1 MRGVFNL
8 AVLIVKNMILNR
20 KNNMK
25 DIRKV
30 LLASLM
36 INSISAS
43 FAQDNNYD
51 ALSRLFSQTAP
62 SGSARFQA
70 LGGSHSALGADIS
83 SNSSNPAGLGFYTRS
98 EFSISPSFQINSN
111 ASSYIDTKKTNAN
124 TDNFNIANIGIV
136 FGGQEPR
143 YKDSWRGSWSIS
155 YNRQSSLY
163 NKVSFAGRNLQSSLM
178 DSFAEITNR
187 DIKDN
192 GLSLQDFE
200 NGLLNDAPSFLYQ
213 SDMYYWSFLVNP
225 NGTNTDPFV
234 GAEQGKSVDQRYDF
248 QASGRTSQW
257 TIGYGGTANEK
268 FYIGFSLGL
277 PSFRYETQTD
287 FSENIVNYD
296 AIRSFGLSKYLTT
309 TGQGINLTV
318 GTIIKP
324 TNSLRIG
331 ATITTPTWYSID
343 ETTSSTLNVDI
354 DPTKNGGIRLSS
366 DVLSGG
372 NTIGSKLVS
381 LGYGINTTGGTSYIT
396 RIPRLSTQPVSSN
409 YELRTPFKA
418 SGGVAYFF
426 DKKGFI
432 SADVEYVAY
441 KGMKLSTNMND
452 AYFKGDLDFY
462 TKSIQ
467 NTYRNVLNVKL
478 GGEYRIGLFAARGGI
493 AYYQNPYN
501 SNFDNNAVNRAMMVY
516 SAGVGVK
523 TGTFYVD
530 LTGMFGKTQQAY
542 NPYVLNDSSLYATA
556 IMDQSWTRGVL
567 TFGVYF

>member
-1 MRGVFNL
+1 
-8 AVLIVKNMILNR
+8 MILNR

-30 LLASLM
+30 LLASLLM
-36 INSISAS
+36 SSISAS

-70 LGGSHSALGADIS
+70 LGGNHSALGADIS

-178 DSFAEITNR
+178 DSFGEITNR

-192 GLSLQDFE
+192 GLSLQDFKD
-200 NGLLNDAPSFLYQ
+200 GLTNDAPNFYYQ
-213 SDMYYWSFLVNP
+213 SDMYYWSFLINP
-225 NGTNTDPFV
+225 NGTSSDPFV
-234 GAEQGKSVDQRYDF
+234 GAEGGKSVDQRYDF

-296 AIRSFGLSKYLTT
+296 AIRSFAFSKYLTT

-324 TNSLRIG
+324 TNNFRIG

-343 ETTSSTLNVDI
+343 ETTSSTLNVDV
-354 DPTKNGGIRLSS
+354 DPSKMGGIKLSS
-366 DVLSGG
+366 DVISGG
-372 NTIGSKLVS
+372 NMIGSKLVS

-396 RIPRLSTQPVSSN
+396 RIPKLSTQPVSSN

-426 DKKGFI
+426 GKKGFL

-441 KGMKLSTNMND
+441 KGMQLSTNMND
-452 AYFKGDLDFY
+452 AYFKGDLDYY

-467 NTYRNVLNVKL
+467 NTYKNVLNIKV
-478 GGEYRIGLFAARGGI
+478 GGEYRMGLFAARGGF

-501 SNFDNNAVNRAMMVY
+501 SNFDNDAVNRAMMVY
-516 SAGVGVK
+516 SAGVGIK

-530 LTGMFGKTQQAY
+530 LTGLYGKTQQAY

-556 IMDQSWTRGVL
+556 IIDQSWTRGVL